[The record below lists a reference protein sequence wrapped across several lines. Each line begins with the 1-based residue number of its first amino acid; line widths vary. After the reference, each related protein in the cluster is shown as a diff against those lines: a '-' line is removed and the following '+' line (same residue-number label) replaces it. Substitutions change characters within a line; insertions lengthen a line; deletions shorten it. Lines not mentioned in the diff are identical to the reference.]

1 MALIYKIGG
10 LMVIERKRYLDR
22 LAARIDNQM
31 IKVVTGVRRSG
42 KSFLLFNL
50 FYRYLIQN
58 GVPEDHIIMLSLDD
72 IDNEEYR
79 KPKNLYAFLKE
90 RIRDSSEHYFIFIDE
105 IQLAIS
111 KEELKQKDT
120 NVELYG
126 VLNGLL
132 RRENVDVYVTGSNS
146 KLLATDVMTE
156 FRGRGDEVRVLPLS
170 FSEYFPVA
178 GQSKEDSWR
187 DYLFYGGM
195 PHIFSLSN
203 AEQKVQYLNSLN
215 REIYLRDIE
224 ERYDVKNLTG
234 MEELMK
240 VIASSVGS
248 LTNPQKISD
257 TFKSSGMKGVSSPT
271 IAAYLTYL
279 QDAGLIFKVERYDV
293 KGRKYI
299 STPVKYYYADTGL
312 RNALL
317 GFRQFEETHLME
329 NVIYNEL
336 LYRGYSVD
344 VGVVPVRSTGSNGS
358 RMKRKLEI
366 DFIANKGSKRYYLQS
381 AFAIPNQ
388 EKINQ
393 EQESLVNVSDSFK
406 KIIVTGTNSPLWRN
420 EQGITFISI
429 YDFLLNENSL
439 EM

>member
-1 MALIYKIGG
+1 MI
-10 LMVIERKRYLDR
+10 IERKHYLER
-22 LAARIDNQM
+22 LISRIDNQM
-31 IKVVTGVRRSG
+31 IKVITGVRRSG

-50 FYRYLIQN
+50 FYHYLIEN
-58 GVPEDHIIMLSLDD
+58 GVPEDHIITLSLDD
-72 IDNEEYR
+72 IDNKEYR
-79 KPKNLYAFLKE
+79 KPENLNAYLKE
-90 RIRDSSEHYFIFIDE
+90 RIQSSTEHYFVFLDE

-126 VLNGLL
+126 ILNGLL

-146 KLLATDVMTE
+146 KLLATDVLTE

-170 FSEYFPVA
+170 FSEYFPA
-178 GQSKEDSWR
+178 FGKSREDTWR
-187 DYLFYGGM
+187 NYLLYGGM
-195 PHIFSLSN
+195 PNILSLKTD
-203 AEQKVQYLNSLN
+203 EQKVHYLDSLN
-215 REIYLRDIE
+215 QEIYLRDIE
-224 ERYDVKNLTG
+224 ERYGVKNPLG

-248 LTNPQKISD
+248 LTNPQRISD
-257 TFKSSGMKGVSSPT
+257 TFKSSGRKEVSAPT
-271 IAAYLTYL
+271 IADYLMYL
-279 QDAGLIFKVERYDV
+279 QDAGLISKAERYDV

-344 VGVVPVRSTGSNGS
+344 VGVVPVRTTENGS
-358 RMKRKLEI
+358 RINRKLEI
-366 DFIANKGSKRYYLQS
+366 DFVANKGSKRYYLQS
-381 AFAIPNQ
+381 AFAIPDQ
-388 EKINQ
+388 EKMNQ
-393 EQESLVNVSDSFK
+393 EQESLVHVPDSFK
-406 KIIVTGTNSPLWRN
+406 KIIITSTNSPLWRN
-420 EQGITFISI
+420 EQGITIMSI
-429 YDFLLNENSL
+429 YDFLLNDNSL
-439 EM
+439 EL

>member
-1 MALIYKIGG
+1 
-10 LMVIERKRYLDR
+10 MVIERRKYLDR
-22 LAARIDNQM
+22 LISRIDNGM

-50 FYRYLIQN
+50 FYNYLIEN
-58 GVPEDHIIMLSLDD
+58 RVPEDHIITLSLDD
-72 IDNEEYR
+72 IDNKKYR
-79 KPKNLYAFLKE
+79 KPENLYVFLKE
-90 RIRDSSEHYFIFIDE
+90 QIHDSSEHYFVFLDE

-111 KEELKQKDT
+111 KEEMKQKDRD
-120 NVELYG
+120 VELYG

-146 KLLATDVMTE
+146 KLLATDVLTE
-156 FRGRGDEVRVLPLS
+156 FRGRGDEIHVLPLS
-170 FSEYFPVA
+170 FSEYFSAVS
-178 GQSKEDSWR
+178 QSKEDAWR

-195 PHIFSLSN
+195 PHILSLKDD
-203 AEQKVQYLNSLN
+203 EQKVQYLNSLH
-215 REIYLRDIE
+215 REIYLQDIQ

-257 TFKSSGMKGVSSPT
+257 TFRSSGMKGISSPT
-271 IAAYLTYL
+271 ISEYLTYL
-279 QDAGLIFKVERYDV
+279 QDAGLISRAERYDV

-299 STPVKYYYADTGL
+299 STPVKYYYADCGL

-344 VGVVPVRSTGSNGS
+344 VGLVPT
-358 RMKRKLEI
+358 RKIENDSKIRRNLEI
-366 DFIANKGSKRYYLQS
+366 DFIANKGSRRYYLQS
-381 AFAIPNQ
+381 ALVIPDQ
-388 EKINQ
+388 EKMNR
-393 EQESLVNVSDSFK
+393 EQESLVHVSDSFK
-406 KIIVTGTNSPLWRN
+406 KIIITGANTPLWRN
-420 EQGITFISI
+420 EFGITIMSI
-429 YDFLLNENSL
+429 FDFLLNDNSL

>member
-1 MALIYKIGG
+1 MIID
-10 LMVIERKRYLDR
+10 RKCYLDR
-22 LAARIDNQM
+22 LISRIDNQM

-50 FYRYLIQN
+50 FYHYLIEN
-58 GVPEDHIIMLSLDD
+58 GVPEDHIITLSLDD
-72 IDNEEYR
+72 IDNKEYR
-79 KPKNLYAFLKE
+79 KPENLYAFLKA
-90 RIRDSSEHYFIFIDE
+90 RISNTSEHYFVLLDE

-111 KEELKQKDT
+111 KEELKQKDA

-146 KLLATDVMTE
+146 KLLATDVLTE
-156 FRGRGDEVRVLPLS
+156 FRGRGDQIRILPLS
-170 FSEYFPVA
+170 FSEYFPAA
-178 GQSKEDSWR
+178 GKSKDDAWR
-187 DYLFYGGM
+187 NYLFYGGM
-195 PHIFSLSN
+195 PHILSLN
-203 AEQKVQYLNSLN
+203 NEEEKTQYLNSLN
-215 REIYLRDIE
+215 REIYLRDIQ

-257 TFKSSGMKGVSSPT
+257 TFKSSGMKGISSPT
-271 IAAYLTYL
+271 ITEYLTYL
-279 QDAGLIFKVERYDV
+279 QDAGLISKAERYDV

-299 STPVKYYYADTGL
+299 STPVKYYYADPGL

-344 VGVVPVRSTGSNGS
+344 VGVVPVRSTDSVGT
-358 RMKRKLEI
+358 RTKRKLEI
-366 DFIANKGSKRYYLQS
+366 DFIANKGSRRYYLQS
-381 AFAIPNQ
+381 AFAIPDQ
-388 EKINQ
+388 EKMNQ
-393 EQESLVNVSDSFK
+393 EQESLIHVSDSFK
-406 KIIVTGTNSPLWRN
+406 KIIITGTNSPLWRN
-420 EQGITFISI
+420 ERGITIMSVF
-429 YDFLLNENSL
+429 DFLLNDNSL

>member
-1 MALIYKIGG
+1 ML
-10 LMVIERKRYLDR
+10 IERKRYLNR
-22 LAARIDNQM
+22 LISRIDNHM
-31 IKVVTGVRRSG
+31 IKVITGVRRSG

-50 FYRYLIQN
+50 FYHYLIEN
-58 GVPEDHIIMLSLDD
+58 GTPEDHIITLSLDD
-72 IDNEEYR
+72 FENREYR
-79 KPKNLYAFLKE
+79 NPENLYAFLKE
-90 RIRDSSEHYFIFIDE
+90 KIRNPAEHYFIFLDE

-132 RRENVDVYVTGSNS
+132 KRNNVDVYVTGSNS
-146 KLLATDVMTE
+146 KLLATDVLTE
-156 FRGRGDEVRVLPLS
+156 FRGRGDEIHIMPLS

-178 GQSKEDSWR
+178 GKSKEEAWQE
-187 DYLFYGGM
+187 YLFYGGM
-195 PHIFSLSN
+195 PHILSLKDD
-203 AEQKVQYLNSLN
+203 EQKASYLNSLN
-215 REIYLRDIE
+215 REIYMRDIQ
-224 ERYDVKNLTG
+224 ERYNVKKMTG

-248 LTNPQKISD
+248 LTNPHKISD
-257 TFKSSGMKGVSSPT
+257 TFRSSGMKGISVPT
-271 IAAYLTYL
+271 ITEYLKYL
-279 QDAGLIFKVERYDV
+279 QDAGLISRAERYDV

-344 VGVVPVRSTGSNGS
+344 VGVVPIRTTDSDGGIT
-358 RMKRKLEI
+358 KRKLEI
-366 DFIANKGSKRYYLQS
+366 DFIANQGSRRYYLQS
-381 AFAIPNQ
+381 AFAIGDQ
-388 EKINQ
+388 EKMDQ
-393 EQESLVNVSDSFK
+393 EQQSLLQVSDSFK
-406 KIIVTGTNSPLWRN
+406 KIIITGTNAPIWRN
-420 EQGITFISI
+420 EQGITIMSI
-429 YDFLLNENSL
+429 YDFLLHENSL
-439 EM
+439 EL